1 LDFRN
6 VETPSDGVD
15 FFVLFFLL
23 LSNIFI
29 FLSTGK
35 WHLGWSESKYNDNIH
50 HPLNHGFNYYYGH
63 PLTNVRDWM
72 DDGESMLMALDPTI
86 YWRALASIVAI
97 MLPLYFLKKR
107 NYVGLKILYTTFI
120 IACLAWGY
128 FFFSFNNLLL
138 LNSVLYR
145 NFDLVEQPIKLETL
159 SDRYTRESI
168 EFIENSQKINQ
179 QFLLVVSWNHVHTA
193 LVTSKQFRGKS
204 NHGRYGDA
212 VEEMDYGTGQ
222 IISSLDRLGLA
233 GDTLVYFTSDN
244 GGHLEEIGKNGEVD
258 GGYNG
263 PFKG

>member
-1 LDFRN
+1 MDFRN

-97 MLPLYFLKKR
+97 MLPLYFLKK
-107 NYVGLKILYTTFI
+107 GTMLDLKYCI
-120 IACLAWGY
+120 
-128 FFFSFNNLLL
+128 
-138 LNSVLYR
+138 
-145 NFDLVEQPIKLETL
+145 Q
-159 SDRYTRESI
+159 
-168 EFIENSQKINQ
+168 
-179 QFLLVVSWNHVHTA
+179 
-193 LVTSKQFRGKS
+193 
-204 NHGRYGDA
+204 
-212 VEEMDYGTGQ
+212 
-222 IISSLDRLGLA
+222 
-233 GDTLVYFTSDN
+233 
-244 GGHLEEIGKNGEVD
+244 HL
-258 GGYNG
+258 
-263 PFKG
+263 